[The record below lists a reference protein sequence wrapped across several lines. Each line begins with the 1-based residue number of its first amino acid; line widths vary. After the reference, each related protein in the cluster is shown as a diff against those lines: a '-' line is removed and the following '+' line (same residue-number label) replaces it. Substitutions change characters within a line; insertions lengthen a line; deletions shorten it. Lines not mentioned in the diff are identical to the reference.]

1 MFIARLTNTSLK
13 QYICSPL
20 DTDKYRK
27 KMSGNILTNGVTPLG
42 NFRSFHDSEG
52 NEKVNRTEK
61 DSKLLEAS
69 IPNTNG
75 FLQSKEEGKQGD
87 KMTSLRTIQEDDNE
101 TDSSN
106 DEGSV
111 TLSESD
117 SDTSDGDSS
126 DNSEEP
132 TIEYTF
138 PSHHD
143 NQQRHVELPSSNK
156 EKTGAVNGETSFHAA
171 ETKPIMSTSGKIS
184 F

>member
-1 MFIARLTNTSLK
+1 
-13 QYICSPL
+13 
-20 DTDKYRK
+20 
-27 KMSGNILTNGVTPLG
+27 MSGNILANGVTPLG
-42 NFRSFHDSEG
+42 NFRTFNGSEG
-52 NEKVNRTEK
+52 NEKGNRTEK

-69 IPNTNG
+69 IPNTNSL
-75 FLQSKEEGKQGD
+75 LQSKEEGKQGG
-87 KMTSLRTIQEDDNE
+87 KMTSLGTIQEDGNE

-111 TLSESD
+111 TLSESDSD

-138 PSHHD
+138 PSHHN
-143 NQQRHVELPSSNK
+143 NQQGQLPSSDK
-156 EKTGAVNGETSFHAA
+156 EKTGALNSETSFHAA
-171 ETKPIMSTSGKIS
+171 ETEPNMSTSGKIS